1 MAQTANSTYGT
12 SSSSSASGRE
22 TGEALQDMK
31 DKGMQQASRMAEKAA
46 DTVHDVADRVVEQG
60 REAAHQM
67 QNAAGSV
74 QNAVSQSLKQQPM
87 ATLAIA
93 AAVGFVLGALWKS

>member
-1 MAQTANSTYGT
+1 MATPNSTYGMSSA
-12 SSSSSASGRE
+12 SSSSGRE
-22 TGEALQDMK
+22 ASDTLQDMK
-31 DKGMQQASRMAEKAA
+31 EKGMQQASRMAEKAA
-46 DTVHDVADRVVEQG
+46 DTVQDVADRVVEQG

-74 QNAVSQSLKQQPM
+74 QSAVNQSLKQQPM
-87 ATLAIA
+87 TTLAIA

>member
-12 SSSSSASGRE
+12 SSSPSAHSVSD
-22 TGEALQDMK
+22 TMQDIK

-46 DTVHDVADRVVEQG
+46 DTMSDMADRAVEQG
-60 REAAHQM
+60 REAAKQM
-67 QNAAGSV
+67 QNAAGTMQS
-74 QNAVSQSLKQQPM
+74 AVNQSLKQQPM
-87 ATLAIA
+87 TTLAVA